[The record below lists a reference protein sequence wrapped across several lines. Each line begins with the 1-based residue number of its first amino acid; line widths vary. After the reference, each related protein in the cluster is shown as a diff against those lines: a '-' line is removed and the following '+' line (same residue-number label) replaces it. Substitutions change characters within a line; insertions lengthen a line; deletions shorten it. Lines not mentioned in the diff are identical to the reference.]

1 MENFDSEK
9 PTTEVSRGQ
18 SEEDDLF
25 VEVDID
31 GSNENDDLL
40 AKSSSFLRQLN
51 QSLHTMVG
59 SIMEKL
65 LKRLHEDKTPPA
77 KRKKSRLATETS
89 GLEEVEEN
97 QSSYEDTRA
106 LCGPSNADS
115 AKSSQT
121 INARLEQDTVTDN
134 CNITLLSE
142 IENGFSQEDDMG
154 PAITE
159 KLATIINKHNC
170 DRLVAPS
177 INPEIWARI
186 DHTAKQLDLRA
197 STNQSN
203 LAKAGVVLAKSTDKL
218 LSLYQ
223 KDSKP
228 EYRELITLNTD
239 ALALL
244 GHASCEISQR
254 RREML
259 KPHLN
264 KEYTTLC
271 ASHVP
276 VTSLL
281 FGDDLQGQLIN
292 IRATNKVS
300 NTIRDAR
307 KQYKNTQQ
315 WRPRSDYDNTQ
326 SQLQY
331 QSSQLF
337 TGQTYDDCAAN
348 VIDTTQ
354 LIDNLGFIAH
364 PDKSVFIPT
373 HQLDYLG
380 FTLNS
385 KTMQVTI
392 TPGKKLNLIETCKEL
407 LTKEYPTI
415 REVARHILSGNH
427 AMIMVDNTTAESII
441 REMGTSLCSARLNH
455 LCDNARAT
463 ESTRRSSLRDP
474 SDPILANTDMVAE
487 SNEHDCPT
495 ANCLT
500 KNQGTIIPP
509 QPTQQNIWDMSIVL
523 NHLKQS
529 KIAKELLLKDL
540 TLKLVMLME
549 LLSGQRCQTL
559 QSLSIDSMKLGDDE
573 CVFPINKLLKTTKP
587 GSKPLK
593 LL

>member
-1 MENFDSEK
+1 
-9 PTTEVSRGQ
+9 
-18 SEEDDLF
+18 
-25 VEVDID
+25 
-31 GSNENDDLL
+31 
-40 AKSSSFLRQLN
+40 
-51 QSLHTMVG
+51 
-59 SIMEKL
+59 
-65 LKRLHEDKTPPA
+65 
-77 KRKKSRLATETS
+77 
-89 GLEEVEEN
+89 
-97 QSSYEDTRA
+97 
-106 LCGPSNADS
+106 
-115 AKSSQT
+115 
-121 INARLEQDTVTDN
+121 
-134 CNITLLSE
+134 
-142 IENGFSQEDDMG
+142 MG

-159 KLATIINKHNC
+159 KLATIINKRWSEKLSDQKLKEKRDQYPRPDNC
-170 DRLVAPS
+170 DRLVAPR

-244 GHASCEISQR
+244 GHALCEMSQR
-254 RREML
+254 RRETL

-300 NTIRDAR
+300 NTISDAR

-373 HQLDYLG
+373 HELDYLG

-415 REVARHILSGNH
+415 REVARVIGLLISNFPGVAMGPLHYRLSE
-427 AMIMVDNTTAESII
+427 A
-441 REMGTSLCSARLNH
+441 
-455 LCDNARAT
+455 DNAALEHNKGKFDAT
-463 ESTRRSSLRDP
+463 AHPRLKPR
-474 SDPILANTDMVAE
+474 
-487 SNEHDCPT
+487 
-495 ANCLT
+495 
-500 KNQGTIIPP
+500 KNLCG
-509 QPTQQNIWDMSIVL
+509 
-523 NHLKQS
+523 
-529 KIAKELLLKDL
+529 
-540 TLKLVMLME
+540 
-549 LLSGQRCQTL
+549 G
-559 QSLSIDSMKLGDDE
+559 
-573 CVFPINKLLKTTKP
+573 
-587 GSKPLK
+587 
-593 LL
+593 

>member
-9 PTTEVSRGQ
+9 VEKPTAEVSSGQ

-25 VEVDID
+25 AEVDID
-31 GSNENDDLL
+31 GSNENDDLT

-59 SIMEKL
+59 SIMEKS

-77 KRKKSRLATETS
+77 KRKKPRLATETT
-89 GLEEVEEN
+89 GPEEVEEN
-97 QSSYEDTRA
+97 QSSDEDTRA

-115 AKSSQT
+115 AESSQT
-121 INARLEQDTVTDN
+121 TNARLEQDTDN
-134 CNITLLSE
+134 CNDSLLSE

-159 KLATIINKHNC
+159 KLATIINKRWSEKLSDQKLKEKRDQHPRPDNC
-170 DRLVAPS
+170 DRLVAPR

-197 STNQSN
+197 STNQAN

-244 GHASCEISQR
+244 GHASCEMSQR
-254 RREML
+254 RRETL

-281 FGDDLQGQLIN
+281 FGDDLQGQLTN

-300 NTIRDAR
+300 NTISDAR

-315 WRPRSDYDNTQ
+315 WRPRSDYDKKHF
-326 SQLQY
+326 L
-331 QSSQLF
+331 
-337 TGQTYDDCAAN
+337 
-348 VIDTTQ
+348 
-354 LIDNLGFIAH
+354 
-364 PDKSVFIPT
+364 
-373 HQLDYLG
+373 
-380 FTLNS
+380 S
-385 KTMQVTI
+385 KGPRQRQK
-392 TPGKKLNLIETCKEL
+392 PPPPRKPNQWN
-407 LTKEYPTI
+407 
-415 REVARHILSGNH
+415 RNR
-427 AMIMVDNTTAESII
+427 
-441 REMGTSLCSARLNH
+441 
-455 LCDNARAT
+455 
-463 ESTRRSSLRDP
+463 
-474 SDPILANTDMVAE
+474 
-487 SNEHDCPT
+487 
-495 ANCLT
+495 
-500 KNQGTIIPP
+500 KNQ
-509 QPTQQNIWDMSIVL
+509 
-523 NHLKQS
+523 
-529 KIAKELLLKDL
+529 
-540 TLKLVMLME
+540 
-549 LLSGQRCQTL
+549 
-559 QSLSIDSMKLGDDE
+559 
-573 CVFPINKLLKTTKP
+573 
-587 GSKPLK
+587 
-593 LL
+593 

>member
-1 MENFDSEK
+1 MENFGSEK
-9 PTTEVSRGQ
+9 PTTEVSPDQ

-31 GSNENDDLL
+31 GSNENDDLP

-59 SIMEKL
+59 SIMEKS
-65 LKRLHEDKTPPA
+65 LKRLHEDKTLPA
-77 KRKKSRLATETS
+77 KRKKPRLATETS

-97 QSSYEDTRA
+97 QSSDEDMRA

-115 AKSSQT
+115 AESSQT

-134 CNITLLSE
+134 CNDSLLSE

-159 KLATIINKHNC
+159 KRATIINKRWSEKLSDQKLKEKRDQYPRPDNC
-170 DRLVAPS
+170 DRLVAPR

-203 LAKAGVVLAKSTDKL
+203 LAKAGVVVAKSTDKL

-244 GHASCEISQR
+244 GHASCEMSQR
-254 RREML
+254 RRETL

-276 VTSLL
+276 VTSFL
-281 FGDDLQGQLIN
+281 FGDDLQGQLTN

-300 NTIRDAR
+300 NTISDAR

-326 SQLQY
+326 SKIVHFKSGQISKHIAKWHEITSDPEVL
-331 QSSQLF
+331 
-337 TGQTYDDCAAN
+337 GQTYDDCAAN

-373 HQLDYLG
+373 HELDYLG

-415 REVARHILSGNH
+415 REVAR
-427 AMIMVDNTTAESII
+427 
-441 REMGTSLCSARLNH
+441 
-455 LCDNARAT
+455 CDNASAI
-463 ESTRRSSLRDP
+463 ESPRTSSLRDP
-474 SDPILANTDMVAE
+474 SDPHIGQ
-487 SNEHDCPT
+487 HRY
-495 ANCLT
+495 
-500 KNQGTIIPP
+500 GGR
-509 QPTQQNIWDMSIVL
+509 
-523 NHLKQS
+523 KQ
-529 KIAKELLLKDL
+529 
-540 TLKLVMLME
+540 
-549 LLSGQRCQTL
+549 
-559 QSLSIDSMKLGDDE
+559 
-573 CVFPINKLLKTTKP
+573 
-587 GSKPLK
+587 
-593 LL
+593 